1 VPSNIEK
8 SISKAAYM
16 NQESK
21 PDTEDIDEISF
32 RTFSIFAVRIVIA
45 LALFAFSCAA
55 QVSAPKGNGISHDTA
70 ALNVI
75 TAQTKVVASVARPR
89 ANVLQAKIL
98 GRAVSTFLTCAATRA
113 QEKSKEQKPIP
124 KWLHATSFA
133 TALGDI
139 STTAYAKVLYP
150 GPFWRE
156 GNPITRPLV
165 SKSNA
170 IWVPIAVGLTIGENL
185 LADRMNRSPVFHRFA
200 RPLLV
205 LQSAGAVTGTIWT
218 VRGTFLQGLIP
229 HTPRTTVYLPNMR
242 SQQFERF

>member
-1 VPSNIEK
+1 
-8 SISKAAYM
+8 M

-21 PDTEDIDEISF
+21 PDTEDMGEIPF
-32 RTFSIFAVRIVIA
+32 RKFSIHAVRIVIA
-45 LALFAFSCAA
+45 LALWAFSCAA
-55 QVSAPKGNGISHDTA
+55 QVSAPKHNGISDNTA
-70 ALNVI
+70 ALNAI
-75 TAQTKVVASVARPR
+75 TAQTKVVVSAARPR

-98 GRAVSTFLTCAATRA
+98 ATRA
-113 QEKSKEQKPIP
+113 QENSKDQKPIP
-124 KWLHATSFA
+124 KWLHAISFA
-133 TALGDI
+133 TSFGDI

-165 SKSNA
+165 SQSNT

-185 LADRMNRSPVFHRFA
+185 WADRMNRSPVFHRFA

-229 HTPRTTVYLPNMR
+229 HASRTTVYLPNRR
-242 SQQFERF
+242 SQQFERFLAGAVARQCRPLSL